1 MTPKLPSLSTI
12 APSVRVMAKTT
23 NRRDTAAVTKSTSK
37 GALRSPRV
45 FKTKAFARSAKKE
58 GIADLELCRAAKDL
72 EQGKGDDLGGNVWK
86 KRLNQNRSRAILAT
100 KPGAYWVFTYAFSK
114 NDRDNID
121 PDELD
126 AFRKLAKD
134 FESMGVAG
142 LEKLALVGAI
152 LEICN
157 DGKDE
162 HQGNDNPESQGAE
175 RGPHSPASGRKA
187 QERSHGSHPRNGD

>member
-1 MTPKLPSLSTI
+1 MG
-12 APSVRVMAKTT
+12 RNT
-23 NRRDTAAVTKSTSK
+23 NTREAGAAVKPTSK
-37 GALRSPRV
+37 GVLRSARI

-58 GIADLELCRAAKDL
+58 GITDLELCRAAKDL

-100 KPGAYWVFTYAFSK
+100 KPGAYWVFTYAFAK
-114 NDRDNID
+114 NDRENID

-134 FESMGVAG
+134 FESIGLAG
-142 LEKLALVGAI
+142 LEKMALVGAI

-162 HQGNDNPESQGAE
+162 HEGKDD
-175 RGPHSPASGRKA
+175 PH
-187 QERSHGSHPRNGD
+187 Q